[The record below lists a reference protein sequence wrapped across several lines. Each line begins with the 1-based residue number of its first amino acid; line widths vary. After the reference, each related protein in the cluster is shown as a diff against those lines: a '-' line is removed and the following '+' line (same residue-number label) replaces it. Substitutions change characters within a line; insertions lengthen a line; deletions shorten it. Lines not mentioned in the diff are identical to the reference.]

1 MKKNLIFFI
10 LAILTLACENDRKK
24 GVEIK
29 EEAEQVNNE
38 GLIKMQAGNY
48 DEALNLF
55 NKAIDIDSN
64 YEEPHV
70 NKVEIFLNNSEYD
83 KAIKEIDLITTK
95 APEVAENWVLAG
107 IFEEKKGNQEKAF
120 EHYRTSIE
128 KFEKRIEAEKK
139 TNAETEPENF
149 DSLVGIVFSYI
160 LLEDFEQVDAYI
172 TLLEEEEDADEQ
184 MISFLL
190 DFNKETY
197 IENIFPDFN

>member
-10 LAILTLACENDRKK
+10 LAILTLACENDKKK

-29 EEAEQVNNE
+29 EEAVQVNNE

-48 DEALNLF
+48 DEALDLF
-55 NKAIDIDSN
+55 NKAINIDAN

-70 NKVEIFLNNSEYD
+70 NKVEIFLNKSEYD
-83 KAIKEIDLITTK
+83 KAIKEIDLITKK

-107 IFEEKKGNQEKAF
+107 IFEEKKGNLEKAF

-128 KFEKRIEAEKK
+128 KFEKRIETEKK
-139 TNAETEPENF
+139 TDEETDSEDFE
-149 DSLVGIVFSYI
+149 SLVGIVFSYI
-160 LLEDFEQVDAYI
+160 LLEDYEQVDAYI